1 MIIDIIIIAV
11 IALCTFIGYKKGLIK
26 VAVNILGFFIALIIA
41 FVLYNPVASFIINNT
56 QIDETIEQKII
67 ASFSQENKT
76 EEEQKEVENNSQ
88 IITDYING
96 YIEEY
101 KNQGITYAAK
111 NVSIIMVKIGSGL
124 VVFLISKFILLFLK
138 LFADAIANLP
148 IIKQFNKA
156 GGTIYGILEG
166 FLIVYVVLG
175 IISIASPMISDS
187 KIITDIQ
194 NSYIGNTMYD
204 NNIVLKILF

>member
-1 MIIDIIIIAV
+1 MIIDIIIMAV

-26 VAVNILGFFIALIIA
+26 VGVNILGFFLALIIA
-41 FVLYNPVASFIINNT
+41 FVLYNPVASYIINNT

-67 ASFSQENKT
+67 TSFSKESKT
-76 EEEQKEVENNSQ
+76 DEEQKEVEKNSK

-101 KNQGITYAAK
+101 KNQGIAYAAK
-111 NVSIIMVKIGSGL
+111 NVAIIIVKIGSGL

-138 LFADAIANLP
+138 FFADAISNIP

-156 GGTIYGILEG
+156 GGTVYGILEG

-175 IISIASPMISDS
+175 IISLASPMILDS

-194 NSYIGNTMYD
+194 KSYIGNTMYD
-204 NNIVLKILF
+204 NNIVLKLLF

>member
-56 QIDETIEQKII
+56 QIDETIEEKII
-67 ASFSQENKT
+67 TSFSQENKT
-76 EEEQKEVENNSQ
+76 EEEKKEVENNSQ

-101 KNQGITYAAK
+101 KNQGIAYAAK
-111 NVSIIMVKIGSGL
+111 NISTTIVKIGTGL

-138 LFADAIANLP
+138 IFADAISNIP
-148 IIKQFNKA
+148 IIKQFNKV

-175 IISIASPMISDS
+175 IISLASPMLTNV
-187 KIITDIQ
+187 KIVEDIQ
-194 NSYIGNTMYD
+194 DSHIGSIMYD
-204 NNIVLKILF
+204 NNIVLRLLF